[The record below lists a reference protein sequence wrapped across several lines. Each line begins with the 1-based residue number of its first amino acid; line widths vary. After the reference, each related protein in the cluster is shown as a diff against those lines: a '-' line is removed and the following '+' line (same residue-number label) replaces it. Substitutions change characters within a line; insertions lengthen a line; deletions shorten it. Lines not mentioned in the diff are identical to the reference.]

1 MHVCISTMQFEG
13 AGGFVR
19 SGGTTLEQAANNQI
33 ICQAI
38 TSERDVVMC
47 YNTIVLEDK
56 SSQVVLNKTRAA
68 EHMRGCINN
77 IKASTK
83 KLLQW
88 RSVFKGI
95 N

>member
-1 MHVCISTMQFEG
+1 MQFDG

-38 TSERDVVMC
+38 TSERDVVTC
-47 YNTIVLEDK
+47 YNTIVLEDI
-56 SSQVVLNKTRAA
+56 SSQVVLDKTRAA

-83 KLLQW
+83 K
-88 RSVFKGI
+88 VIAMETCF
-95 N
+95 